1 MNIFELPLII
11 FKQYYTDYLIKAQKE
26 IYPTEPKGNVDY
38 LKPFDDTCVTF
49 IESNKRVLGFCV
61 WMTCIEPRT
70 NEVFGTS
77 LWLYVDPENRNGLV
91 AGKLIKE
98 VEINAK
104 EEGAKYFKWDINKDS
119 DLIRA
124 FDKRK
129 EYKKESIVYSKKLD
143 VESLN

>member
-11 FKQYYTDYLIKAQKE
+11 FKQYYLDYLLKAQKD
-26 IYPTEPKGNVDY
+26 IYPTEPEGNPDY
-38 LKPFDDTCVTF
+38 LEPFDDTCVTF
-49 IESNKRVLGFCV
+49 IESNGRLVGFCV
-61 WMTCIEPRT
+61 WMTCIESRT
-70 NEVFGTS
+70 NATFGTS

-91 AGKLIKE
+91 AGRLIKK
-98 VEINAK
+98 VEASAK

-129 EYKKESIVYSKKLD
+129 EYRKESIVYSKKLD

>member
-1 MNIFELPLII
+1 MKILELPLFL
-11 FKQYYTDYLIKAQKE
+11 FKEFYWNTLTKAHKE
-26 IYPTEPKGNVDY
+26 IYPLEPESKKEFLQY
-38 LKPFDDTCVTF
+38 FDDSFVTF
-49 IESNKRVLGFCV
+49 IVKGAEVIGFVV
-61 WMTCIEPRT
+61 WMDCVEPRT
-70 NEVFGTS
+70 NETFATS
-77 LWLYVDPENRNGLV
+77 LWLWVDKDYRNTLA

-98 VEINAK
+98 VEANAK

>member
-26 IYPTEPKGNVDY
+26 IYPTEPEGNVDY
-38 LKPFDDTCVTF
+38 LEPFDDTCVTF
-49 IESNKRVLGFCV
+49 IESNGRLVGFCV

-77 LWLYVDPENRNGLV
+77 LWLYVDPDNRNGLV
-91 AGKLIKE
+91 AGRLIKE
-98 VEINAK
+98 VEANAK

-129 EYKKESIVYSKKLD
+129 EYRKESIVYSKKLD

>member
-11 FKQYYTDYLIKAQKE
+11 FKQYYLDYLLKAQKD
-26 IYPTEPKGNVDY
+26 IYPTEPEGNPDY
-38 LKPFDDTCVTF
+38 LEPFDDTCVTF

-98 VEINAK
+98 VEANAK

-129 EYKKESIVYSKKLD
+129 EYKKESIVYSKLLD

>member
-11 FKQYYTDYLIKAQKE
+11 FKQYYLNTLIKAHE
-26 IYPTEPKGNVDY
+26 EVYPLELEHNPEWSE
-38 LKPFDDTCVTF
+38 PFDDTCVTF

-91 AGKLIKE
+91 AGRLIKE
-98 VEINAK
+98 VEASAK

-129 EYKKESIVYSKKLD
+129 EYKKESIVYSKLLD